1 MIMMRWD
8 CLLAAAFA
16 TALFWNAIA
25 QEPAG
30 NVMHVGSKRQ
40 LLIDNLFFESVEN
53 VTLEVHP
60 AVKTGEKNVESDRPW
75 ESATLNWF
83 TVMEDPRGTLGD
95 GARYRMWYECYD
107 LEGWPT
113 SDDTSFCYAESRD
126 GIQWTKPNLG
136 LFEYQ
141 GSTDTNILFRMI
153 GPEGA
158 HSRVHGACVFK
169 DPGAP
174 QPERYKG
181 VSQGMF
187 SALGTPPHRIAGM
200 FSPDGLRWERYADPI
215 CDVFA
220 DSQYSAFWDN
230 ARQRYVVY
238 GRTAGRGRAIGRSES
253 GDFTHFDALALV
265 LTTDDNDP
273 DDSDLY
279 NPAALKYPYAANAY
293 FMFVSLFQHEAQTL
307 EIRLAVSRDG
317 VNWSW
322 PERDKA
328 FIPLGE
334 PGAFDSGS
342 LYMGQGL
349 LRAGDK
355 LWQYYGGSPLLHDED
370 ASENPKSRFYSR
382 VITRIDGYVS
392 AEAGLQGGRFV
403 TPPLSFTGNLLKLNV
418 KVREG
423 GNVRVGLLDEQ
434 GQAVQ
439 DRALD
444 DCVPL
449 TGDGVDVL
457 VRWKTGGDVTSRAMK
472 PTRLEVEMKEAG
484 LYAFQFTMGFAGEG
498 RDH

>member
-1 MIMMRWD
+1 
-8 CLLAAAFA
+8 
-16 TALFWNAIA
+16 
-25 QEPAG
+25 
-30 NVMHVGSKRQ
+30 
-40 LLIDNLFFESVEN
+40 
-53 VTLEVHP
+53 
-60 AVKTGEKNVESDRPW
+60 
-75 ESATLNWF
+75 
-83 TVMEDPRGTLGD
+83 
-95 GARYRMWYECYD
+95 
-107 LEGWPT
+107 
-113 SDDTSFCYAESRD
+113 
-126 GIQWTKPNLG
+126 
-136 LFEYQ
+136 
-141 GSTDTNILFRMI
+141 MI

-230 ARQRYVVY
+230 TRQRYVVY

-355 LWQYYGGSPLLHDED
+355 LWQYYGGSPLLHDEE

-392 AEAGLQGGRFV
+392 AEAGPQGGRFV
-403 TPPLSFTGNLLKLNV
+403 TPPLSYTGNLLKLNV